1 MPEQHSGEFLYQSRK
16 INVSYLTLKIRE
28 NFFFGGPGILIVIT
42 IHYYHI
48 SQIRDYAGEY
58 PKEVIFVGISEI
70 DDLGLLNKTFQELPG
85 FLDLVYSRDMYTRS
99 DLMDFTLSDVWAL
112 EKQVRVLFMMN
123 DRFFLRLDIPNK
135 NILSILLGYRST

>member
-1 MPEQHSGEFLYQSRK
+1 M
-16 INVSYLTLKIRE
+16 
-28 NFFFGGPGILIVIT
+28 
-42 IHYYHI
+42 
-48 SQIRDYAGEY
+48 
-58 PKEVIFVGISEI
+58 GISEI